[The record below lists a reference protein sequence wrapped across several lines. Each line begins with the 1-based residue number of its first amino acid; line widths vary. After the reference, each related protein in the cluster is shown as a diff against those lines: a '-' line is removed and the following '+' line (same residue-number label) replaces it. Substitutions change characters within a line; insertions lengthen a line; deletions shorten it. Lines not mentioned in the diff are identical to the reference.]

1 VVEADLAASSN
12 RAQDSA
18 PRQEDLAPPAH
29 LVLLQLD
36 SVHLLRRLAL
46 AAVQQQLALVLL
58 LQQVDLALR
67 LPRPAL
73 EEVDL
78 EDRPLALVSRLNRH
92 SHKPDSADHPLV
104 VPVQPLL
111 QAHLEDLEQPPLLV
125 DLALAVDLERNQQ
138 QQDLVLLPQALE
150 PQRIPA
156 LEGLPHR
163 LLEVEA

>member
-1 VVEADLAASSN
+1 MAASNN

-29 LVLLQLD
+29 LVPLQLD
-36 SVHLLRRLAL
+36 SAQLLRRLAL

-58 LQQVDLALR
+58 LQQEDLALR

-73 EEVDL
+73 EEEVDL

-92 SHKPDSADHPLV
+92 SHKVDSADHPLV

-138 QQDLVLLPQALE
+138 QQDLVLLTQALE
-150 PQRIPA
+150 PQRTPA
-156 LEGLPHR
+156 LEELPHR